1 MGSGSGRA
9 ERGDTNVSCVMAHER
24 SKADEPRT
32 RSTQGATPTG
42 VDGRTGDDRSSG
54 YLGTMPN
61 TLMATLGIS
70 VREASGERV
79 VATMPVTPAHH
90 QPHGI
95 LHGGAS
101 VALAETVASIG
112 ASLALPEAGGSV
124 VGLEINANHL
134 RPVRDGV
141 LTAVATPLHQGRR
154 TQVWAVEIRDAAS
167 RLVCT
172 SRCTLA
178 VLQG

>member
-1 MGSGSGRA
+1 MGGFGSGR
-9 ERGDTNVSCVMAHER
+9 RRDWSRDTVEDRR
-24 SKADEPRT
+24 SIDVNRLRREGCLVPGW
-32 RSTQGATPTG
+32 QGG
-42 VDGRTGDDRSSG
+42 WNWSRDG
-54 YLGTMPN
+54 
-61 TLMATLGIS
+61 
-70 VREASGERV
+70 
-79 VATMPVTPAHH
+79 
-90 QPHGI
+90 
-95 LHGGAS
+95 
-101 VALAETVASIG
+101 ETVASIG